1 VALLLTM
8 AASAGHVCDTH
19 TQGRFLACLFFWF
32 VCLIAWGEAYMY
44 ISIEQFELG
53 ASARVPKETS
63 DYCIDVIITF

>member
-1 VALLLTM
+1 
-8 AASAGHVCDTH
+8 
-19 TQGRFLACLFFWF
+19 
-32 VCLIAWGEAYMY
+32 MY